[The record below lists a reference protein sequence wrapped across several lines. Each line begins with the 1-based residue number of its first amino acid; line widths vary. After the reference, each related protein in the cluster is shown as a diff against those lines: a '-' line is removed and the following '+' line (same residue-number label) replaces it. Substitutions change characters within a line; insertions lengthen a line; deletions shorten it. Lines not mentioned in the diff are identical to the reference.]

1 MDDENDASLDLTRA
15 PTEDDLVRLAATLND
30 LNAKYVV
37 IGGMAMVAVGFTRAT
52 MDIDLLVESSLE
64 NEARVLKALESL
76 PERAGAELIP
86 GEISQYIVVR
96 VCDEFTVDLM
106 AKACGISYEDASP
119 FIVHR
124 TYKGISIPFASPLL
138 LWKTKQTY
146 RDKDAVDRAFLQR
159 VLEKTGDWPVPN

>member
-76 PERAGAELIP
+76 QERAGAELIP
-86 GEISQYIVVR
+86 WRNQ
-96 VCDEFTVDLM
+96 
-106 AKACGISYEDASP
+106 P
-119 FIVHR
+119 VHCR
-124 TYKGISIPFASPLL
+124 PSL
-138 LWKTKQTY
+138 
-146 RDKDAVDRAFLQR
+146 R
-159 VLEKTGDWPVPN
+159 